1 MAVIYS
7 YPLKTTPLGD
17 DRMIVSDMGD
27 NSKTKQLRLTD
38 LKTLINTTYTLAT
51 NQDPTP
57 GINAVDLSLV
67 DNDNVSVSTTKFKGV
82 GNFINITTPIN
93 NQINIEALASDANF
107 IYSGNQNVASTTW
120 TIVHNLNKYPS
131 VTVVDTAVQ
140 TIYGRVD
147 YPLQSKVVITFA
159 NPIKG
164 LAFLN

>member
-1 MAVIYS
+1 
-7 YPLKTTPLGD
+7 
-17 DRMIVSDMGD
+17 MIVSDMGD
-27 NSKTKQLRLTD
+27 NNKTKQLRLTD

-51 NQDPTP
+51 TP
-57 GINAVDLSLV
+57 GINAVDIRLIDSDGV
-67 DNDNVSVSTTKFKGV
+67 DVSTTKFKGV
-82 GNFINITTPIN
+82 GNLINITTPIN

-107 IYSGNQNVASTTW
+107 IYSGTQNVASKTW

>member
-1 MAVIYS
+1 
-7 YPLKTTPLGD
+7 
-17 DRMIVSDMGD
+17 MIVSDMGD
-27 NSKTKQLRLTD
+27 NNKTKQLRLTD

-51 NQDPTP
+51 TP
-57 GINAVDLSLV
+57 GINAVDLRLIDSDGV
-67 DNDNVSVSTTKFKGV
+67 DVSTTKFKGV
-82 GNFINITTPIN
+82 GNLINITTPIN

-107 IYSGNQNVASTTW
+107 IYSGNQNVASKTW

>member
-38 LKTLINTTYTLAT
+38 LKTLINTTYTLTTT
-51 NQDPTP
+51 NVGGGQ
-57 GINAVDLSLV
+57 NAVDLSLV
-67 DNDNVSVSTTKFKGV
+67 DNDGVKVSTTRFKGI
-82 GNFINITTPIN
+82 GNFINVTTPVP
-93 NQINIEALASDANF
+93 NQVNIEALASDANF

-131 VTVVDTAVQ
+131 VTVVDSAIQ
-140 TIYGRVD
+140 TIYGSVD
-147 YPLQSKVVITFA
+147 YPLQSKVIITFA
-159 NPIKG
+159 NPVKG
-164 LAFLN
+164 IAFLN

>member
-27 NSKTKQLRLTD
+27 NNKTKQLRLTD

-51 NQDPTP
+51 TP
-57 GINAVDLSLV
+57 GINAVDLRLIDSDGV
-67 DNDNVSVSTTKFKGV
+67 DVSTTKFKGV
-82 GNFINITTPIN
+82 GNLINITTPIN

>member
-27 NSKTKQLRLTD
+27 NNKTKQLRLTD

-51 NQDPTP
+51 TP
-57 GINAVDLSLV
+57 GINAVDLRLIDSDGV
-67 DNDNVSVSTTKFKGV
+67 DVSTTKFKGV
-82 GNFINITTPIN
+82 GNLINITTPIN

-107 IYSGNQNVASTTW
+107 IYSGNQNVASKTW